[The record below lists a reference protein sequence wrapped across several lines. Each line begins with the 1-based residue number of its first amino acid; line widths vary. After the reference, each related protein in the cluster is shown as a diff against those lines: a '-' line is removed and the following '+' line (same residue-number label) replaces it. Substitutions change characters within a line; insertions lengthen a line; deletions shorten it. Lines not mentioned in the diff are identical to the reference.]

1 MERFLEE
8 IRSIGIFIICA
19 QAVIHFRPKA
29 SYEKYLKVLTAII
42 VLVMLITPCFE
53 ILGNGEDFLGSMEQ
67 YENFWEGKEADL
79 WKSYERK
86 IEENRES
93 AGNGGEISDGAEKEN
108 AGIMPIVIDRVE
120 VTTE

>member
-53 ILGNGEDFLGSMEQ
+53 ILGNMEDFLCSMEQ
-67 YENFWEGKEADL
+67 YENFLEGREADL
-79 WKSYERK
+79 WKSYEGK